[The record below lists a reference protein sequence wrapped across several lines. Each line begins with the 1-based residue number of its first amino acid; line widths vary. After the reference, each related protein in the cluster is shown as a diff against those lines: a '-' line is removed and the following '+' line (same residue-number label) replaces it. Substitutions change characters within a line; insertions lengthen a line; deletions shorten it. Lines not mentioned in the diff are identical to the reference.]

1 MKSWEESYISRND
14 DEQKVILYK
23 RSQVDKERS
32 NNSRQR
38 AAYEVY
44 LTKRSQKNALLTMAS
59 SFFSGNLTFLLVA
72 IIYPMNLFFYC
83 LSIIDM
89 FNKIK

>member
-32 NNSRQR
+32 NSSRQR